1 MDISPELLQSFV
13 AVAEMRSF
21 TLAARRLGLRQSTV
35 SQHVKRLEEL
45 LQRRLL
51 ARDTHSV
58 SPTADGDALIDRA
71 RDVLE
76 ANTRLRAV
84 FTGATL
90 HGQLRFGVSEDF
102 VQPGL
107 TDVLAAF
114 TQRHPTVDLSLT
126 VGLSG
131 VLYEKFDAGEL
142 DVILAKRRR
151 GDERGQVVW
160 RERLV
165 WIGQPGIRPDPA
177 TPLPLVLYPP
187 PSITRA
193 LALAALE
200 HAGRTWRVAC
210 TSGSLSGIYAAVGA
224 GLGVAPHSGMLVPP
238 GLTSIAPSK
247 HLPELSEVD
256 FVVIGPKTRDEVAE
270 AVIDAILQSRPAR
283 EKSPFAR
290 FV

>member
-35 SQHVKRLEEL
+35 SQHVKRLEYL

-58 SPTADGDALIDRA
+58 SPTVDGDALIGRA
-71 RDVLE
+71 REVLE
-76 ANTRLRAV
+76 ANTRLHAV
-84 FTGATL
+84 FTGASL
-90 HGQLRFGVSEDF
+90 HGRLRFGASEDF
-102 VQPGL
+102 VQSGL

-114 TQRHPTVDLSLT
+114 TQRHPTVDLALT

-131 VLYEKFDAGEL
+131 MLYEKFDAGEL

-165 WIGQPGIRPDPA
+165 WIGQPGTRPDPA
-177 TPLPLVLYPP
+177 TSLPLVLYPP
-187 PSITRA
+187 PSITRS

-200 HAGRTWRVAC
+200 QAGRTWRVAC
-210 TSGSLSGIYAAVGA
+210 TSGSLSGIYAATRA

-247 HLPELSEVD
+247 HLPELSEID
-256 FVVIGPKTRDEVAE
+256 FVVIGPKTRDKVAE
-270 AVIDAILQSRPAR
+270 AVIDAILQFRPAR
-283 EKSPFAR
+283 EKSAFAGS
-290 FV
+290 V